1 MFFVAFV
8 GGGQISFLATCQS
21 TVQLEAEPSKRG
33 RVMSVYSITILGTT
47 PIGGPLVGWISEQ
60 FGPRY
65 GLAIGG
71 VATLAII
78 LFFARTLLRAP
89 RRASEDEPASI
100 DPALPGLATQV
111 R

>member
-1 MFFVAFV
+1 
-8 GGGQISFLATCQS
+8 
-21 TVQLEAEPSKRG
+21 
-33 RVMSVYSITILGTT
+33 MSVYSITILGTT
-47 PIGGPLVGWISEQ
+47 PIGGPLVGWISQE

-89 RRASEDEPASI
+89 RRVPEDEPASI
-100 DPALPGLATQV
+100 HPAIPGEMTPVAST
-111 R
+111 